1 MKKQDLGSK
10 RACLK
15 CGAKF
20 YDFARDPIVCP
31 KCEASFTSAEFA
43 KAVWPGSRV
52 RSSRVK
58 SKPVPETKEAVDKAD
73 DGDDDKHTGEDDEA
87 VA

>member
-10 RACLK
+10 RTCLK

-20 YDFARDPIVCP
+20 YDFAREPIVCP
-31 KCEASFTSAEFA
+31 KCEASFTPAEFA

-52 RSSRVK
+52 RSRKVEA
-58 SKPVPETKEAVDKAD
+58 KPVPETDGAVDEAD
-73 DGDDDKHTGEDDEA
+73 DREDDEA
-87 VA
+87 VV